1 MSSDAEKKLARI
13 EEQNRVRVKRF
24 MEKAKE
30 QGKKQISAI
39 ISSEAH
45 DTLCRIRDKAIQAG
59 EQLSFGQIIENLLM
73 SYNINTIVNINDNI
87 KPIQETQTELPGPI
101 ESKLPTELLDFIKT
115 ENIALK
121 GINDDDRV
129 EDRYKIIS
137 KLNKL
142 YPNRN
147 NSQYRQ
153 QLSSDVGIDV
163 SGNKFRNLQNRAKKW
178 ADDNGYTP

>member
-87 KPIQETQTELPGPI
+87 KPIQETQTELPGPKKA
-101 ESKLPTELLDFIKT
+101 ESADIFDFIKKEGIDLNGIT
-115 ENIALK
+115 DDHRSDDRFKIAL
-121 GINDDDRV
+121 
-129 EDRYKIIS
+129 E
-137 KLNKL
+137 LTKL
-142 YPNRN
+142 YPHRKQATERYK
-147 NSQYRQ
+147 SLVDLGILETKK
-153 QLSSDVGIDV
+153 QL
-163 SGNKFRNLQNRAKKW
+163 FNLQDRAKKW
-178 ADDNGYTP
+178 AKKTGYTP